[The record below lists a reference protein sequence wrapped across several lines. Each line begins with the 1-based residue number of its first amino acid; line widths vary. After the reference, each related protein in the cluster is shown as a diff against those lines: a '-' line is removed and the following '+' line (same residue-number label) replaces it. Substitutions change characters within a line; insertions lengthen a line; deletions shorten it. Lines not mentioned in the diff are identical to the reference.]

1 MARASSCASP
11 PGTQDG
17 KVLRVK
23 GKGAKDVKGKKGTGD
38 LRIKVHVEIPKNLD
52 AEQKKAIEDFRAASP
67 SPDTLRSAMND
78 QMEGSQGIRRRS
90 ASWQRQIGTSRS
102 T

>member
-1 MARASSCASP
+1 M
-11 PGTQDG
+11 
-17 KVLRVK
+17 
-23 GKGAKDVKGKKGTGD
+23 KGKKGTGD

-78 QMEGSQGIRRRS
+78 QMK
-90 ASWQRQIGTSRS
+90 AAKV
-102 T
+102 